1 MTNKILVIEDQD
13 SIRTNILELLDA
25 EGYEV
30 MGAENG
36 RVGVQLARE
45 FLPDVIV
52 SDIIMPELDGYGVLL
67 ELRQDPATATI
78 PLIFLTAKADKSDL
92 RQGMNLGA
100 DDYLVK
106 PFTQRELLE
115 AISARLGKHSQ
126 VNAHF
131 EQKLDELRNNITA
144 SLPHEFLTPLTVILS
159 AAEILTLHSDK
170 LTAAEIPEFAERI
183 RTSAQ
188 RLLRLIRNFLL
199 YSQLELAAYDP
210 TKAKFL
216 RGLRVSDVRAVIVDV
231 AVRLAQ
237 QADRTSDLQL
247 ELQDATVPIEP
258 SHLGK
263 IVEELLNNA
272 FRYSS
277 PGSPVR
283 VQCATEDERVLV
295 LSVMDRGRGMTR
307 AQIAQVGAYMQF
319 EREQYEQ
326 QGQGLGLTIA
336 KRLAELHGGELTI
349 ESVPGLKTTVRV
361 VLPQQ
366 SQAGR

>member
-45 FLPDVIV
+45 FLPEVIV

-67 ELRQDPATATI
+67 ELRQDPVTATI

-106 PFTQRELLE
+106 PFTQRELLD
-115 AISARLGKHSQ
+115 AISARLVKHGQ
-126 VNAHF
+126 VSAHF
-131 EQKLDELRNNITA
+131 EQKLDELRNSITT

-159 AAEILTLHSDK
+159 ASEILTLHWDK
-170 LTAAEIPEFAERI
+170 LTAAEIPVFAERI
-183 RTSAQ
+183 NTSAR

-199 YSQLELAAYDP
+199 YSQLEVAAVDS
-210 TKAKFL
+210 TKAEVL
-216 RGLRVSDVRAVIVDV
+216 RGVRTSDVRTVIADV
-231 AVRLAQ
+231 SVRLARQ
-237 QADRTSDLQL
+237 VDRAGDLQL
-247 ELQDATVPIEP
+247 ELHDATVRIEP
-258 SHLGK
+258 AHLSK
-263 IVEELLNNA
+263 IAEELLDNA

-283 VQCATEDERVLV
+283 VQCATEDGRVLV

-319 EREQYEQ
+319 ERKQYEQ
-326 QGQGLGLTIA
+326 QGQGLGLTLA
-336 KRLAELHGGELTI
+336 KRLAELYGGELEI
-349 ESVPGLKTTVRV
+349 ESVPGRKTTVRV
-361 VLPQQ
+361 ALPQEG
-366 SQAGR
+366 QAGR